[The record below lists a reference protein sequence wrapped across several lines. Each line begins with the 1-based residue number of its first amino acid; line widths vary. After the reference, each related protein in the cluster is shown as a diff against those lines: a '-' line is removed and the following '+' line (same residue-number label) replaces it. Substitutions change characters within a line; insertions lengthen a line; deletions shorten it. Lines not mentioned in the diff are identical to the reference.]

1 MAKND
6 RLNPYKVV
14 VFGSGGVGK
23 SSVTLRFVTDTFSSE
38 YLPTIEDCYR
48 KNCLVDQKTAFL
60 DILDTAGQEEYSAL
74 RDQWVR
80 EGKAFLLVFS
90 ITSRQSFEE
99 IPSFRERILLVN
111 EDEVVPMVL
120 VGNKTDLESERK
132 VSKEEAERTAKE
144 YGNIP
149 YVECSALKGFNCDE
163 VFFGAVREI
172 RKMEESQRKNVKEST
187 STRSWCI
194 IL

>member
-1 MAKND
+1 MSKND

-23 SSVTLRFVTDTFSSE
+23 SSVTLRFVTDTFSAE

-48 KNCLVDQKTAFL
+48 KTTLVDGKAAFL

-90 ITSRQSFEE
+90 VTSRQSFEE
-99 IPSFRERILLVN
+99 IPNFRERILLVN
-111 EDEVVPMVL
+111 EDEIVPMVL
-120 VGNKTDLESERK
+120 VGNKIDLESERK
-132 VSKEEAERTAKE
+132 VTKEEAERIAKQ
-144 YGNIP
+144 YKNIP
-149 YVECSALKGFNCDE
+149 YVECSEIGR
-163 VFFGAVREI
+163 AVQQECRD
-172 RKMEESQRKNVKEST
+172 
-187 STRSWCI
+187 RSRMPSSA
-194 IL
+194 